1 MGLYNDASL
10 IVYPSGY
17 KAGKIYSQ
25 KPTDG
30 SGDLTFTRASTAT
43 RVNESGLV
51 ESVAS
56 GVPRIDYT
64 GGGCGKFKFEPQRT
78 NLVIFSED
86 FTDAVWRNTR
96 SATLVTTAADYS
108 PDGNLTGNK
117 FEQTLTSDRR
127 ALWQDSSITA
137 NVPHTLSV
145 FLKQGTAG
153 TNMFR
158 ITIAENGNQ
167 SNWTSVQVNL
177 NDNSLIVGDG
187 STNTFTNISSS
198 ISDFSYN
205 GYYLLQ
211 LTATH
216 PTATSLRSLF
226 SICDATDFTISPTDS
241 YSRPDYLGTGD
252 FVYVWG
258 AQLEQSS
265 YPTSY
270 IPTAGATAT
279 RLADAST
286 TTDLSSVIGQTEGVL
301 YAKIASFINTS
312 PINYPINISDGSI
325 DNQIAMWYGTN
336 LNEFKTLIRQSGNKL
351 FHTTTLTDA
360 TEFIKVAVLYKSG
373 GSKVYINGSLITSNT
388 NSFAFTNTLSV
399 LDFYGLGLGNKDFNG
414 KLQELMLFP
423 AALTDLQLEE
433 LTTL

>member
-177 NDNSLIVGDG
+177 NDNSL
-187 STNTFTNISSS
+187 
-198 ISDFSYN
+198 
-205 GYYLLQ
+205 
-211 LTATH
+211 
-216 PTATSLRSLF
+216 
-226 SICDATDFTISPTDS
+226 
-241 YSRPDYLGTGD
+241 
-252 FVYVWG
+252 
-258 AQLEQSS
+258 
-265 YPTSY
+265 
-270 IPTAGATAT
+270 
-279 RLADAST
+279 
-286 TTDLSSVIGQTEGVL
+286 
-301 YAKIASFINTS
+301 K
-312 PINYPINISDGSI
+312 
-325 DNQIAMWYGTN
+325 
-336 LNEFKTLIRQSGNKL
+336 
-351 FHTTTLTDA
+351 
-360 TEFIKVAVLYKSG
+360 
-373 GSKVYINGSLITSNT
+373 
-388 NSFAFTNTLSV
+388 
-399 LDFYGLGLGNKDFNG
+399 
-414 KLQELMLFP
+414 
-423 AALTDLQLEE
+423 
-433 LTTL
+433 